1 MRPSPMTSL
10 VIHSSPS
17 LASAVELLQR
27 VGLPTTD
34 LTEAYLAHFFYCGPP
49 STPSGLIG
57 LELHGSDAL
66 LRSLVVTPELRS
78 SGLGGAL
85 VDHVEVYASGAGV
98 RSIYL
103 LTTTAELFFRR
114 RGYVLADRLS
124 APARIRRTSEFADI
138 CPASS
143 AFMVKYLVS

>member
-1 MRPSPMTSL
+1 MTSL
-10 VIHSSPS
+10 VIHSRPS
-17 LASAVELLQR
+17 LACAVELLQR
-27 VGLPTTD
+27 AGLPTTD
-34 LTEAYLAHFFYCGPP
+34 LTDAHLAHFFYCGPE

-66 LRSLVVTPELRS
+66 LRSLVVAPELRS

-85 VDHVEVYASGAGV
+85 VEHAEVYASGAGV

-103 LTTTAELFFRR
+103 LTTTAEPFFRR
-114 RGYVLADRLS
+114 RGYALADRLS
-124 APARIRRTSEFADI
+124 APALVQRTDEFASI

-143 AFMVKYLVS
+143 AFMVKHLAS